1 MRFTSA
7 GFQPESQRPPGTL
20 IRLTSLDSRIDHP
33 RRILMASKLAISALV
48 IASLLGAPV
57 IASAQIQP
65 PAAGASSEGTA
76 APGATGTKMKK
87 SSKKSSSK
95 SAMKS
100 KKGAAAPGADS
111 GTGSESK

>member
-20 IRLTSLDSRIDHP
+20 IRLTSLDSHQSSQEDSHGIEACNLGP
-33 RRILMASKLAISALV
+33 RHCL
-48 IASLLGAPV
+48 
-57 IASAQIQP
+57 
-65 PAAGASSEGTA
+65 AAGRPRDRVGADTAAGRRASSEGTA

-111 GTGSESK
+111 GTGSERK